1 MLLTEYLPL
10 QYDMGILLESS
21 FNANTPIVL
30 KNVLLQKANAEN
42 QNMRVYPKDL
52 LMREAE
58 RYADVVKDRRAVGEL
73 DHSNDPVVNLKNVCH
88 KITDIYWDG
97 DHLMG
102 TLEILSTPSGNIV
115 KELMKNNIRLGISSR
130 GVGSTSRLGEGTTRV
145 EDDFQLI
152 CWDIVSNP
160 SVRNAFIN
168 ESVDTPLRKKMERI
182 NDLIVDFIS
191 TIS

>member
-1 MLLTEYLPL
+1 
-10 QYDMGILLESS
+10 MGILLESS